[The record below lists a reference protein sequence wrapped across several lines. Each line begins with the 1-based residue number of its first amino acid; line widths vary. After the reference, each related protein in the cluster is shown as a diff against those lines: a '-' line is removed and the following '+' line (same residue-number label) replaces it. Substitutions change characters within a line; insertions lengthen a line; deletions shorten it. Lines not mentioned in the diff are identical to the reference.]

1 MSTYRSWLICIRCVV
16 RWLWTGQLAE
26 GWKSRVAEHVEI
38 KSFELNIEPIPFKL
52 NSRSDDTFYAVPDLP
67 LSMIQSLSKFRNIT
81 KSTNEFDESTLLTIF
96 EELLT
101 PAAFELL
108 KMRVKEKTFGV
119 KAMMT
124 VIPWLLEQYGLRP
137 TQPSSPSLTGS
148 GDDGTGTSSTDGA
161 LVEVSIPFDSQQ
173 LAPST

>member
-1 MSTYRSWLICIRCVV
+1 
-16 RWLWTGQLAE
+16 
-26 GWKSRVAEHVEI
+26 VAEHVEI
-38 KSFELNIEPIPFKL
+38 KSFELNIDPIPFKL
-52 NSRSDDTFYAVPDLP
+52 NRTSDDTFYAVPDMP
-67 LSMIQSLSKFRNIT
+67 LSMVQNLSKFRNIT
-81 KSTNEFDESTLLTIF
+81 KNTDEFDESALLAIF
-96 EELLT
+96 AELLT
-101 PAAFELL
+101 PDSFELL
-108 KMRVKEKTFGV
+108 RQRAAEKVFGI
-119 KAMMT
+119 KGMMT